1 MPNGSAPTARERPV
15 EYFILMEPRPDGPA
29 VGYLDG
35 RPIAAAVV
43 DFFGAHYAYVGAAPR
58 RPDGRYDVEALKAGE
73 WLVEPGL
80 VYYADPKTSTGLISK
95 LLRSH

>member
-1 MPNGSAPTARERPV
+1 MPSRLAPTLRERPV
-15 EYFILMEPRPDGPA
+15 EYFILMEPRPDGPT

-35 RPIAAAVV
+35 RPIAASVV

-95 LLRSH
+95 LLRPH